1 MTEFRTK
8 GKGKERQVYPVKKK
22 QVFGVTRNLAYED
35 VLSLRSQGKRA
46 RLIQTNKRLDLY
58 APYESVISIENNP
71 DTQANPDINQKP
83 KPETPPVTINE
94 VDKAIKEL
102 EANLPPKDFAP
113 PAVYSK
119 DGKTFVVS
127 VDNAHVMMLY
137 GSING
142 TISREQN
149 PVGPKLRIPVLD
161 YGDSNSGSIFL
172 DQEQQKIFLKDL
184 RSSKEANDVV
194 LYKPSGSYDT
204 YMFIRSEN
212 RETKELYLSG
222 KPLKFMNRNG
232 TTEELLVH
240 LPPDYVKRALKTLSS
255 INKANNNAKGS
266 MSIRFRSDYPMEITS
281 GKSDMEF
288 SALIAPRIPD
298 KEWNSKELLSA
309 KLKEEIKEM
318 SA

>member
-22 QVFGVTRNLAYED
+22 QAFGVTRNLAYEE
-35 VLSLRSQGKRA
+35 VLSLRSQGKKA

-58 APYESVISIENNP
+58 APYESVIPSDSVP
-71 DTQANPDINQKP
+71 DTHTPEP
-83 KPETPPVTINE
+83 KQSSQPGIPVTINE
-94 VDKAIKEL
+94 VDTAIKEIEL
-102 EANLPPKDFAP
+102 ALPPKDFAP
-113 PAVYSK
+113 PTVYSK
-119 DGKTFVVS
+119 GDKTYIVS
-127 VDNAHVMMLY
+127 VDNAHIMMLY
-137 GSING
+137 ASING
-142 TISREQN
+142 TTSKEQN
-149 PVGPKLRIPVLD
+149 PVGTKVRIPALD

-172 DQEQQKIFLKDL
+172 DHEQQKIFLKDL
-184 RSSKEANDVV
+184 RSSKEANDIV

-222 KPLKFMNRNG
+222 KPLKFMNHNG

-255 INKANNNAKGS
+255 INKANNNAKGG
-266 MSIRFRSDYPMEITS
+266 MSIRFRSDYPMEITA
-281 GKSDMEF
+281 GNSDMEF

-298 KEWNSKELLSA
+298 KEWNSKELLSD